1 MAGENSGD
9 FITAIK
15 DSGSSCRQRA
25 TMAGMTT
32 TARALLGALRSDR
45 YHPHVPH
52 CITCRVELLPDDLV
66 EFVTP
71 AWVTVAGVPL
81 VLWHANS
88 NCATSSYVMTYLRVI
103 NQRD

>member
-1 MAGENSGD
+1 MAGQNSGD

-15 DSGSSCRQRA
+15 GSGSFCRQRA
-25 TMAGMTT
+25 TMVGMT

-52 CITCRVELLPDDLV
+52 CFTCRVELLPDDLV

-71 AWVTVAGVPL
+71 AWATVAGVPL
-81 VLWHANS
+81 VLWHANE

-103 NQRD
+103 RRD